1 MSNLYNPTKEEVR
14 EFLDLAEGNESGI
27 YPDPYLLPTHGLGI
41 RLDDK
46 NDAFLRD
53 YIEALGINP
62 DQQVPHYIYQN
73 GGWIE
78 SQNETKTLIE
88 ELKYLFANKS
98 LNPFHE
104 TQGIPSTSPVRM
116 ITTENQNIKAFDDIV
131 YDAYLN
137 SNTSYQIGGISSK
150 FSNSVWE
157 KLNSNERLAL
167 YSLNYNGGFNSS
179 VREAIKLYT
188 NQGASSTTGTL
199 STSQFIGKLH
209 SWISILYFSNIRNDF
224 GIENRRFIEA
234 NKFLGFNSTNTSS
247 TISVT
252 NFMEANIAISY
263 MNQNYAIVKSRLND
277 FGRDYA
283 SNPNKYIRD
292 NFSSAVSVFLSNQNY
307 TQSYDIDTLF
317 TEWNLY
323 TDLQIN
329 TSTGTTSYGDVT
341 GSDKRDLIFITGEQ
355 DGTTVHADAG
365 DDFVNGGS
373 YNDTIYGGNGENN
386 LYGNGG
392 DDYIYGGKDKDIIE
406 GGDGNDE
413 LYGDAGSDHI
423 YGGNDDDEIYGGT
436 GRDYLSP
443 GTGTNIVDCGTDNIT
458 DFVFIN
464 NTSTGVD
471 TIINISGRDYIS
483 CAGGFNLSSLEQV
496 GNDVIIYG
504 NKGNKIIIKNVKLP
518 EDDEPENPG
527 TIPFDNMPILY
538 QPDGTILQWD
548 GNGYIDS
555 GTDFPPYDEEPENP
569 EDLPDIP
576 QPEPGTEG
584 IPQIPPVIPEAPVEP
599 EDGSTKTQN
608 DNPPEIPDEIKN
620 EIEKLWSEA
629 ENSRSPLVV
638 DLNGDGIIETT
649 STDSGIYFDFDNNQ
663 KIENS
668 GWVGKDD
675 GLLVRDINNNG
686 QIDDGTE
693 LFGNNTVLSNGQKAT
708 NGFEA
713 LKDLDS
719 NNNNVFDS
727 SDTAWNQVKVWK
739 DANQNGKV
747 DEEELLTLEQAGIEN
762 IDLTYQNSSTID
774 FSGNTVGQT
783 GSFDRE
789 DGTQGN
795 INDIWFNIDLMDTID
810 KTNIDI
816 PADIAALPNVKG
828 FGNVHDLHTAMALDA
843 SGELKT
849 LVQQYVAET
858 DSVLQIYI

>member
-263 MNQNYAIVKSRLND
+263 MNQNYAIIKSRLND

-292 NFSSAVSVFLSNQNY
+292 NFSSAVSAFLSNQNY
-307 TQSYDIDTLF
+307 TQGYNINTLF

-329 TSTGTTSYGDVT
+329 TSTGTTSYGNIT
-341 GSDKRDLIFITGEQ
+341 GSDKRDLVFITGGEENTEVNT
-355 DGTTVHADAG
+355 GKG
-365 DDFVNGGS
+365 DDEIYGTDAREIINSGNDDDLVNAGGGNNFVNGGS
-373 YNDTIYGGNGENN
+373 GNDTIIAGSGNDTIYC
-386 LYGNGG
+386 
-392 DDYIYGGKDKDIIE
+392 
-406 GGDGNDE
+406 
-413 LYGDAGSDHI
+413 
-423 YGGNDDDEIYGGT
+423 GT
-436 GRDYLSP
+436 GRDYVDAGLGENHIYLGNDNSNDKVYIRGGINYIYDYSEYDYIELASGLRVVSMTQP
-443 GTGTNIVDCGTDNIT
+443 ENSKNIVLMLSDGGEIILVDAAK
-458 DFVFIN
+458 DEPPAEPDPSHPYSPEAAGEMPYLVFPN
-464 NTSTGVD
+464 GNVMGWASSVGDYVD
-471 TIINISGRDYIS
+471 TGYNLPPLE
-483 CAGGFNLSSLEQV
+483 GG
-496 GNDVIIYG
+496 
-504 NKGNKIIIKNVKLP
+504 KHLP
-518 EDDEPENPG
+518 E
-527 TIPFDNMPILY
+527 
-538 QPDGTILQWD
+538 
-548 GNGYIDS
+548 NG
-555 GTDFPPYDEEPENP
+555 E
-569 EDLPDIP
+569 
-576 QPEPGTEG
+576 
-584 IPQIPPVIPEAPVEP
+584 PVIPEPRIPTGETPPQNPAPKPDDRDPHDLP
-599 EDGSTKTQN
+599 ENEDAPEGSLKDPKSPKLPWNKQPHTGIRLSNVPADWYTPQTPIPEKAQGGFEGAEKDG
-608 DNPPEIPDEIKN
+608 
-620 EIEKLWSEA
+620 
-629 ENSRSPLVV
+629 SPLVL
-638 DLNGDGIIETT
+638 DLDGDGIETIG
-649 STDSGIYFDFDNNQ
+649 TDEKVYFDH
-663 KIENS
+663 ENDGFAEKS

-686 QIDDGTE
+686 LIDDGTE
-693 LFGNNTVLSNGQKAT
+693 LFGNNSVLSSGQKAA

-713 LKDLDS
+713 LADLDS
-719 NNNNVFDS
+719 NSDGVFNS
-727 SDTAWNQVKVWK
+727 SDAAWNQVKVWK
-739 DANQNGKV
+739 DTNQNGKV
-747 DEEELLTLEQAGIEN
+747 DEGELLTLEQA
-762 IDLTYQNSSTID
+762 
-774 FSGNTVGQT
+774 
-783 GSFDRE
+783 
-789 DGTQGN
+789 
-795 INDIWFNIDLMDTID
+795 
-810 KTNIDI
+810 
-816 PADIAALPNVKG
+816 A
-828 FGNVHDLHTAMALDA
+828 
-843 SGELKT
+843 
-849 LVQQYVAET
+849 
-858 DSVLQIYI
+858 